1 MSGLTFRYLLIQVV
15 LETRPYKTNVVVAS
29 AVAADD
35 DDDDDAY
42 INDVCRSR
50 GSR

>member
-1 MSGLTFRYLLIQVV
+1 LSGLTFRYLLIQVV

-35 DDDDDAY
+35 DDDAF
-42 INDVCRSR
+42 INDVCRSWR
-50 GSR
+50 SR